1 MKRKKELLSFTDF
14 AVVEAEKVVN
24 WFAIEMNVR
33 SDNIELSSSKF
44 YPLSNTSFDSHFKI
58 RVETWTFLQVYKP
71 SKEEFDSS
79 ASSLTGE
86 NSELEDIVHKG
97 KEQSA
102 VQLSIGILSAVNALA
117 RINATTN
124 TPAVR

>member
-1 MKRKKELLSFTDF
+1 MK
-14 AVVEAEKVVN
+14 
-24 WFAIEMNVR
+24 VR

-44 YPLSNTSFDSHFKI
+44 CPLSNTSFDSHFKI
-58 RVETWTFLQVYKP
+58 RVETLTFLQVYKP

-117 RINATTN
+117 RSNATTN
-124 TPAVR
+124 TTAVR